1 MIYVI
6 CTAGRTPL
14 AWRRVTPLC
23 CSKQNSTSSR
33 SPCLSTLYNRLRRAL
48 IALNQSSYS
57 PPPPAP
63 LSASHCCQRC
73 HCALCVHV
81 TEGCAAALPPAC
93 CWCPAALKQGH
104 PPQSSVHAGRESP
117 AIMIECLQ
125 ACADSRSPLPARTCL
140 GDPYLS
146 GNCLKHYTRALT
158 NAYQHA
164 PATKHLRCPFSQLR
178 QCVCLLYIHTA
189 ADSLLSL
196 LPYQPLDVRRVITR
210 LPQTCVRVS
219 PQPPL
224 LPAHAPP
231 PPPPRAHAARANSI
245 SRSST
250 AARLRRKQVQAP
262 PFAQRACSNQA
273 LQTRERARSSS
284 ARVGARASHP
294 TPRRNLRRRAAPRA
308 QQAHIAKKT
317 NPPCCPTCARAPVCG
332 ASYYP

>member
-1 MIYVI
+1 
-6 CTAGRTPL
+6 
-14 AWRRVTPLC
+14 
-23 CSKQNSTSSR
+23 
-33 SPCLSTLYNRLRRAL
+33 
-48 IALNQSSYS
+48 
-57 PPPPAP
+57 
-63 LSASHCCQRC
+63 
-73 HCALCVHV
+73 
-81 TEGCAAALPPAC
+81 
-93 CWCPAALKQGH
+93 
-104 PPQSSVHAGRESP
+104 
-117 AIMIECLQ
+117 MIECLQ

-231 PPPPRAHAARANSI
+231 PPPRAHAARANSI

-262 PFAQRACSNQA
+262 PPSPSELAATRLYKRASAHAAQVRASG
-273 LQTRERARSSS
+273 RARRTQLH
-284 ARVGARASHP
+284 AATCGAAPRRAPSKHTLQRKP
-294 TPRRNLRRRAAPRA
+294 TPPAAPRA
-308 QQAHIAKKT
+308 HARQFVALPTIPDRSLPFHGPYPAAPFRQAPFRQVVGLPL
-317 NPPCCPTCARAPVCG
+317 PPPRALFNFCWPLLTMLPSCHTIVPTL
-332 ASYYP
+332 